1 MALNHAPDLTK
12 QAPRSA
18 RVRLGGYAILPR
30 LLDKCRAT
38 IAGKNG
44 EYDYACPL
52 DQRFLEYAGID
63 PEALKKEVA
72 AGKGDGE
79 LLEWIN
85 KNAKN
90 KRSEPDIAAWSL
102 FAETR
107 IPMDV
112 GSREFFTGLHK
123 KVGPNRED
131 IGTWFEML
139 DLDDYVSFGG
149 KA

>member
-1 MALNHAPDLTK
+1 MALNNAPDLTK

-30 LLDKCRAT
+30 MLDKCRAS

-63 PEALKKEVA
+63 PEALKKEVV

-79 LLEWIN
+79 ILEWIN

-90 KRSEPDIAAWSL
+90 KRSEPEIAAWSL
-102 FAETR
+102 FAESRT
-107 IPMDV
+107 PMDV
-112 GSREFFTGLHK
+112 ESREFFTGLHK
-123 KVGPNRED
+123 KVAANRED

-139 DLDDYVSFGG
+139 DLDDYVSYGG